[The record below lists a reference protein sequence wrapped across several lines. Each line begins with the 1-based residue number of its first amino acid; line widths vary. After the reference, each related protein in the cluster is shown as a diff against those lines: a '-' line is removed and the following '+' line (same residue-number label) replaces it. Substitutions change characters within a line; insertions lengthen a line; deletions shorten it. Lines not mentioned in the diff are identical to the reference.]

1 MLILRAICGEVRPLH
16 ELTGGVTRKLGEG
29 ALAEVFL
36 SATRRRR
43 SIEKSV
49 LRIVPVGGN
58 GQTSYKDIT
67 SELRVTR

>member
-1 MLILRAICGEVRPLH
+1 MLIMRAICGDVQPLR

-29 ALAEVFL
+29 ALTEVFL

-49 LRIVPVGGN
+49 LRIVPVGHV
-58 GQTSYKDIT
+58 GQTSYTDIAC
-67 SELRVTR
+67 ELRATR

>member
-43 SIEKSV
+43 SEKSV